1 MPIVLKTQAFHSQFV
16 FKRRKMMNAKAPCLS
31 VVRTDSASP
40 EADYLQAKVAAAAL
54 SDQSEKASDAYSKL
68 LWALVTASSP
78 DRVRDLAN
86 QWVEAVAE
94 TIPATGADDPHILA
108 ESLMH
113 GAQALMWSDPRRPMR
128 RH

>member
-1 MPIVLKTQAFHSQFV
+1 MPIVLKTQAFRRLIV
-16 FKRRKMMNAKAPCLS
+16 FKRREIMNTKAPCLS

-40 EADYLQAKVAAAAL
+40 EADYIQAKVAASAL
-54 SDQSEKASDAYSKL
+54 SDQSQKASDAYSKL
-68 LWALVTASSP
+68 LWALVSASSP

-86 QWVEAVAE
+86 LWVEAVAE
-94 TIPATGADDPHILA
+94 NGPATGVDDPQILA